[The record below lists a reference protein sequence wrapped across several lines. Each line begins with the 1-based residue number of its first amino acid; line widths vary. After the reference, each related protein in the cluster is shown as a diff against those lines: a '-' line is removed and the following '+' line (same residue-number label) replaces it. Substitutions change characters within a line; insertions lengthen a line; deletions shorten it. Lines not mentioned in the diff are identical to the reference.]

1 MKIFEFSRN
10 IIDKIINE
18 LREAE
23 EFIRIAIFQLHNQR
37 IFTLL
42 NEKLSEGVRIEI
54 FTLPYDGINKDSR
67 AVVTELFNNL
77 KLKGAI
83 LHFCK
88 WNVGD
93 PEKTTT
99 AIGRW
104 YSFHGKFIVTDKSSI
119 ALSANLIQN
128 EELDALIIFKNDSD
142 KVEEYNRKFDE
153 LIELYVQ
160 ETSGYNGTIR
170 QKIIETDLPDILS
183 VFDLPPVIETEMHR
197 NHWVQHY
204 PSSLCP
210 DDVPIEDKLYL
221 TPFDCRG
228 RNFITKLISKASEF
242 VYLSTESFTDPS
254 TATDSS
260 IADVLKKIKL
270 RGLDIRVLSGA
281 LSVDFTD
288 SMQNMFRELLAC
300 GIKIKTINGIHAKL
314 IITDKYLAVTS
325 VNLNKMNLGFR
336 KGSKFWREN
345 TESISITSDREILS
359 LAKSQYLNVYDSATD
374 TEAVLAEKIEYF
386 VGKMFTKI
394 FGLRSRAEVK
404 KIFAQLIVRNEIQSK
419 KLIIDIGK
427 ITARLMRH
435 FNRNT
440 VEKNDFLSSLILYY
454 LSERKH
460 NFDQI
465 NEKLNI
471 LCIEID
477 LNALLSTLVSN
488 NFIEKVEDFYKI
500 NLEKLF

>member
-18 LREAE
+18 LRDAE
-23 EFIRIAIFQLHNQR
+23 EFIRIAIFQLHDQR

-54 FTLPYDGINKDSR
+54 FTLPYDSINKDSR
-67 AVVTELFNNL
+67 AKVTELFNNL
-77 KLKGAI
+77 KRAGAT

-93 PEKTTT
+93 PERTAT

-142 KVEEYNRKFDE
+142 KVEEYNRKYDE
-153 LIELYVQ
+153 LIELYVRKI
-160 ETSGYNGTIR
+160 SGYSGKVR
-170 QKIIETDLPDILS
+170 KKIIDTGLPDILS
-183 VFDLPPVIETEMHR
+183 VFKLPPIIETETHK
-197 NHWVQHY
+197 NHWIQHY

-228 RNFITKLISKASEF
+228 RNFIINLISKASEF
-242 VYLSTESFTDPS
+242 VYLSTETFTDPS
-254 TATDSS
+254 IAKDPS

-270 RGLDIRVLSGA
+270 KGLDIRVLSGV
-281 LSVDFTD
+281 LSMDFKD
-288 SMQNMFRELLAC
+288 RMQNMFRELLAC
-300 GIKIKTINGIHAKL
+300 GIKIKTTNGIHAKL
-314 IITDKYLAVTS
+314 IITDKHLAVTS
-325 VNLNKMNLGFR
+325 VNLNKMNLGFS
-336 KGSKFWREN
+336 KGNNFWREN
-345 TESISITSDREILS
+345 IESISITSDREILS
-359 LAKSQYLNVYDSATD
+359 LAKSQYLSVFDSGTD
-374 TEAVLAEKIEYF
+374 TEIFLAEKMEIF
-386 VGKMFTKI
+386 VGKMFIKI

-419 KLIIDIGK
+419 KIIIDIGK
-427 ITARLMRH
+427 RTARLMRY

-465 NEKLNI
+465 HEKLNI
-471 LCIEID
+471 LCTEID
-477 LNALLSTLVSN
+477 LNALLATLVNN
-488 NFIEKVEDFYKI
+488 NFIEEIEDFYKI
-500 NLEKLF
+500 KLDTLF